1 MNQLQTND
9 IPLESLAKLNQDG
22 SMTKFIIAPA
32 AFILAVVALIFLLRQ
47 VQRLHERYVVVR
59 AQKD

>member
-47 VQRLHERYVVVR
+47 VQRLHERYMVVR